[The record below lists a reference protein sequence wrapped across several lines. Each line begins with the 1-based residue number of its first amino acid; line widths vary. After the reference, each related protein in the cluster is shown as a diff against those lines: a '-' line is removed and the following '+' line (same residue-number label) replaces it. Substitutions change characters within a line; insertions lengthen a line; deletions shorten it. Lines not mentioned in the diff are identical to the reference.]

1 MFCPSSYRLLITPLV
16 SSNLWPLYCMFFDLP
31 TSDYPLGIFKHL
43 AITFSALQFTDCW
56 LPLWYLPIF
65 DHCIVC
71 SSIYC
76 FWLPI
81 CYLQTFGHYLVWPS
95 FYGFWIPLSYLQT
108 FGHSIVSFDLQ
119 LLITPL
125 VSSNLVIVLSVIRF
139 MASAYPFDIFKLFV
153 PYIVI
158 GYIVDHYCL
167 MFIREVAPVVLLLT
181 ITVWQMSK
189 FHVVVVGYI
198 VNRYRREVPDV
209 VVHNII
215 DYYNF
220 FSVTGDIVE
229 IEWVSKWVSD
239 CSLKPTL

>member
-1 MFCPSSYRLLITPLV
+1 
-16 SSNLWPLYCMFFDLP
+16 
-31 TSDYPLGIFKHL
+31 
-43 AITFSALQFTDCW
+43 
-56 LPLWYLPIF
+56 
-65 DHCIVC
+65 
-71 SSIYC
+71 
-76 FWLPI
+76 
-81 CYLQTFGHYLVWPS
+81 
-95 FYGFWIPLSYLQT
+95 
-108 FGHSIVSFDLQ
+108 
-119 LLITPL
+119 
-125 VSSNLVIVLSVIRF
+125 
-139 MASAYPFDIFKLFV
+139 
-153 PYIVI
+153 VI